1 MASWAKWVARARL
14 LKAEAVALALA
25 ARDPRTPLI
34 AKLMVL
40 AIVAYAVS
48 PIDLIPD
55 FIPVLGYL
63 DELVLLPIA
72 ISFAIRMIPAPV
84 MEDARARA
92 PQAGKRAKWMAIVG
106 ATLIV
111 VLWLLVL
118 WLVGTVLY
126 RVFTEMPLL

>member
-92 PQAGKRAKWMAIVG
+92 PQAGKRAKWIAIVG
-106 ATLIV
+106 ATVIV
-111 VLWLLVL
+111 AIWVFVL